1 MAKLRI
7 EASLRPSGASLR
19 TIGRE
24 LRDMDSRKV
33 TGIFRDALEP
43 AAAPFVRAVKASA
56 LAIPVTGVKQ
66 TGLRARIAAC
76 AETATWGTGRTVNV
90 AVQVNGSRMPEGE
103 KGLPLYMEGV
113 AGGRI
118 NHARWRHP
126 VYQTARNPDTWVQQA
141 PHPYFH
147 QAADGFGRAGGEAL
161 KVALEDITRQLNG

>member
-56 LAIPVTGVKQ
+56 LAIPVAGTKQ

-90 AVQVNGSRMPEGE
+90 AVQMNPQRMPRGE
-103 KGLPLYMEGV
+103 MALPLGMEG
-113 AGGRI
+113 AK
-118 NHARWRHP
+118 RWRHP
-126 VYQTARNPDTWVQQA
+126 VYGDREVWVTQA

-161 KVALEDITRQLNG
+161 KASLDDITRQLNG